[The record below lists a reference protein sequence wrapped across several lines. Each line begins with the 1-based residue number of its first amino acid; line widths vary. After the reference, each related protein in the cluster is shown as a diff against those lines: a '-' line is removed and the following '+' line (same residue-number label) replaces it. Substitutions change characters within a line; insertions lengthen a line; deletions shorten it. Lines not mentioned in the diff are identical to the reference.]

1 MHCGDLPREWAA
13 AYGPETLPVAKFSS
27 ASRRFASQELEPP
40 GPLEL
45 KWGRR
50 TAVPS
55 GPVMRVLVT
64 EDEVDVRG
72 VIARALERDG
82 HAVSTAG
89 TLEEA
94 RTALAAG
101 ADLLLLDLSLPD
113 GSGLTLCRELRAAQS
128 TLPILILTARSQV
141 ELRVEGLD
149 AGADDYLTKPFAVP
163 ELRARVRALGR
174 RGPITRPF
182 VHVHNGIML
191 DLSGRHA
198 TRDGTP
204 VPVTAREW
212 AILETLANRS
222 GRVTT
227 RSELLENVWGNSSE
241 SAGNSLEVLVARL
254 RKKFGPDLIQ
264 TLRREGYSLSGHVQP
279 SSG

>member
-1 MHCGDLPREWAA
+1 
-13 AYGPETLPVAKFSS
+13 
-27 ASRRFASQELEPP
+27 
-40 GPLEL
+40 
-45 KWGRR
+45 
-50 TAVPS
+50 
-55 GPVMRVLVT
+55 MRVLVT
-64 EDEVDVRG
+64 EDEADVRG

-89 TLEEA
+89 TLGES
-94 RTALAAG
+94 RKALVG
-101 ADLLLLDLSLPD
+101 GVDLLVLDLSLPD
-113 GSGLTLCRELRAAQS
+113 GSGLTLCREIRAARA

-174 RGPITRPF
+174 RGPISRPF
-182 VHVHNGIML
+182 VHIHNGIQL

-198 TRDGTP
+198 TRNGSP

-212 AILETLANRS
+212 AILEALANRS

-264 TLRREGYSLSGHVQP
+264 TLRREGYSLSGEAQRG
-279 SSG
+279 SD

>member
-1 MHCGDLPREWAA
+1 
-13 AYGPETLPVAKFSS
+13 V
-27 ASRRFASQELEPP
+27 
-40 GPLEL
+40 
-45 KWGRR
+45 
-50 TAVPS
+50 
-55 GPVMRVLVT
+55 RVLVT
-64 EDEVDVRG
+64 EDEADVRS

-82 HAVSTAG
+82 HTVSTAG
-89 TLEEA
+89 SLDES
-94 RTALAAG
+94 RQALSG
-101 ADLLLLDLSLPD
+101 GVDLLVLDLSLPD
-113 GSGLTLCRELRAAQS
+113 GSGLTLCREIRAAQAS
-128 TLPILILTARSQV
+128 LPILILTARSQV

-174 RGPITRPF
+174 RGPVSRPYLY
-182 VHVHNGIML
+182 VHNGVRL

-198 TRDGTP
+198 TRNGEQ

-212 AILETLANRS
+212 AILEALATRS

-227 RSELLENVWGNSSE
+227 RAELLENVWGNSSE

-264 TLRREGYSLSGHVQP
+264 TLRREGYSLSGEAQRAP
-279 SSG
+279 D